1 MTRGLLNWIIAGS
14 LLCLSIACQQKQKV
28 DFNTE
33 IRPILNQNC
42 LSCHGGVKR
51 AGGFSLLFRTDALEP
66 TESGFAAIV
75 PGEPE
80 NSEMIARLRHHDP
93 ELQMPLEKPP
103 LTDKEV
109 ALLTQWI
116 REGAEWEDHWA
127 YVPPQKSPL
136 PKVSQSSWPNN
147 EIDHFVLAKIEAN
160 DLETSPRADQA
171 RLLRRLSL
179 DLTGL
184 PPTPEEVQ
192 AFLTDQSPEAYQ
204 HAVERL
210 LASPHFGERW
220 AAVWMDLARY
230 ADSQGYERDDH
241 RTMWP
246 YRDWLIK
253 AFNQDKGF
261 DDFTIEQLAGDL
273 LPLQGP
279 DQLIATA
286 FTRNSMTNAEGGTDD
301 EEFRVA
307 ASLDRNNT
315 VWTVWQATTMEC
327 VQCHSHPYDP
337 IRMQEYYKSLALF
350 NNNQDQDLRSEFPN
364 VEQYEAK
371 DSTRIEEIIKYISE
385 QDPMYQAPASPLF
398 EERIKAAYYPRVI
411 AGDCDDFSHA
421 TIYPDQVASNW
432 TNNVNSAVGRTF
444 MLKFADVDLSDIKA
458 IEYLYAASGNES
470 AIDLRLDDID
480 GPRLALSALK
490 KTGRIRGNE
499 GGSNDTWRSFRQ
511 KIPPTA
517 GKHDLFLILK
527 NTTGKVPDG
536 ILTLKELR
544 LVPKS
549 YREKPQIAA
558 YRDSLRRYRYRATRT
573 PILKARTA
581 NNLRDTYIFQ
591 RGNWLVPGDT
601 VHADIPQSLSNEG
614 NRENFDRLAFA
625 QWLVSEDNPLTAR
638 VFVNRVWEQL
648 FGRGIVMTLED
659 FGTQGFK
666 PTHPELLDWLAVEF
680 RTTHQWSL
688 KALLRQIVLS
698 ATYQQSAK
706 VRSEDLEK
714 DADNIWLARG
724 PRVRLSAE
732 QIRDQALAVSGL
744 LSRKMYGP
752 SVMPPQPDGVWQ
764 VVYSGRR
771 WLESEGEDR
780 HRRALYTYWRRTT
793 PYPSM
798 VAFDSPTRE
807 LCMPRRIA
815 TNTPLQALVTLN
827 DTVYLEAAAALAAQ
841 MMAFENPERSEKL
854 KFGFERV
861 LMESPS
867 ERQLV
872 ALNRLY
878 EQALMDAKERQALN
892 DPQEIEKTALTIV
905 ANALL
910 NMDAFVMKS

>member
-1 MTRGLLNWIIAGS
+1 MRGLLYLFIGGA
-14 LLCLSIACQQKQKV
+14 LLCLQLACQQNDKL
-28 DFNTE
+28 DFNTD

-51 AGGFSLLFRTDALEP
+51 AAGFSLLFRTDALELN
-66 TESGFAAIV
+66 ESGKAAII
-75 PGEPE
+75 PGNPE
-80 NSEMIARLRHHDP
+80 ESEMIARLRHHDP
-93 ELQMPLEKPP
+93 EEQMPLDKPP
-103 LTDKEV
+103 LSDEEV
-109 ALLTQWI
+109 SLLTRWV
-116 REGAEWEDHWA
+116 REGAQWEDHWA
-127 YVPPQKSPL
+127 YVPPLKADI
-136 PKVSQSSWPNN
+136 PKVSNTSWAQN
-147 EIDHFVLAKIEAN
+147 EVDHFTLAKMEAQN
-160 DLETSPRADQA
+160 LQPSPRAAQA

-179 DLTGL
+179 DLIGL
-184 PPTPEEVQ
+184 PPTPEDMVAFMADDSPQ
-192 AFLTDQSPEAYQ
+192 AYE
-204 HAVERL
+204 HAVDRL

-220 AAVWMDLARY
+220 AALWMDLARY

-253 AFNQDKGF
+253 AFNENKPF
-261 DDFTIEQLAGDL
+261 DQFTIEQLAGDL
-273 LPLQGP
+273 LPLKGP

-307 ASLDRNNT
+307 ATLDRNNT
-315 VWTVWQATTMEC
+315 VWTVWQSTTMEC

-337 IRMQEYYKSLALF
+337 IRHQEYYQSLALF

-364 VEQYEAK
+364 VERYESK
-371 DSTRIEEIIKYISE
+371 DSARIEEIVAFISE
-385 QDPMYQAPASPLF
+385 QDPLYEAPASPLL
-398 EERIKAAYYPRVI
+398 EERIKAAYFPRVI
-411 AGDCDDFSHA
+411 AGDCDDFSHT

-444 MLKFADVDLSDIKA
+444 MIKFSDVDLTDIQA

-470 AIDLRLDDID
+470 ALDLRLDQLD
-480 GPRLALSALK
+480 GPQLTFSALP

-499 GGSNDTWRSFRQ
+499 GGSNDSWKTYRQ
-511 KIPPTA
+511 NIPLTE

-544 LVPKS
+544 FVPKA
-549 YREKPQIAA
+549 YRAKVQVAA
-558 YRDSLRRYRYRATRT
+558 YRDSLRQYRYRATRT
-573 PILKARTA
+573 PILKSRS
-581 NNLRDTYIFQ
+581 NNNQRDTYIFQ

-601 VHADIPQSLSNEG
+601 VSAKLPQSFTTLHDG
-614 NRENFDRLAFA
+614 KDVDRLAFA

-666 PTHPELLDWLAVEF
+666 PTHPKLLDWLAVEF
-680 RTTHQWSL
+680 RTSHQWQP

-706 VRSEDLEK
+706 VRPGDLET

-764 VVYSGRR
+764 VVYSGRT

-798 VAFDSPTRE
+798 TAFDTPSRE
-807 LCMPRRIA
+807 LCMPRRIS

-827 DTVYLEAAAALAAQ
+827 DTVYLEAAAALADQ
-841 MMAFENPERSEKL
+841 MMAFDNPDRDERL
-854 KFGFERV
+854 KYGYERV
-861 LMESPS
+861 LMEGPN

-872 ALNRLY
+872 ALRKLY
-878 EQALMDAKERQALN
+878 DQALTDAKGRQGLKDA
-892 DPQEIEKTALTIV
+892 EAAEKVALTIV

>member
-1 MTRGLLNWIIAGS
+1 MRRLLY
-14 LLCLSIACQQKQKV
+14 LLPGCFFILTFAACQKSGQI
-28 DFNTE
+28 DFNTQ
-33 IRPILNQNC
+33 IRPILNKNC

-51 AGGFSLLFRTDALEP
+51 AGGFSLLFREDALEP
-66 TESGFAAIV
+66 TESGLPAIV
-75 PGEPE
+75 PGEPDQ
-80 NSEMIARLRHHDP
+80 SEMIARLRHPDP
-93 ELQMPLEKPP
+93 EIQMPLERPA
-103 LTDKEV
+103 LTDEEV
-109 ALLTQWI
+109 GLLRQWI
-116 REGAEWEDHWA
+116 KEGAKWETHWA

-136 PKVSQSSWPNN
+136 PKISAKDWPRN
-147 EIDHFVLAKIEAN
+147 EIDHFVLARMEDH
-160 DLETSPRADQA
+160 DLTPSPSATKA

-184 PPTPEEVQ
+184 PPSPQALQ
-192 AFLTDQSPEAYQ
+192 AFLTDESPEAYTA
-204 HAVERL
+204 AVERM
-210 LASPHFGERW
+210 LASPSFGERW
-220 AAVWMDLARY
+220 AALWMDLARY
-230 ADSQGYERDDH
+230 ADSQGYERDAH

-253 AFNQDKGF
+253 AFNTDMPF
-261 DDFTIEQLAGDL
+261 DTFTIQQLAGDL
-273 LPLQGP
+273 LPLQHP

-315 VWTVWQATTMEC
+315 VWTVWQSTTMEC

-337 IRMQEYYKSLALF
+337 IRHEEYYQSLAFF

-364 VEQYEAK
+364 VELYEPQ
-371 DSTRIEEIIKYISE
+371 DSARIEEMISFIRE
-385 QDPMYQAPASPLF
+385 QDQMYQAPGSPLL
-398 EERIKAAYYPRVI
+398 EERMKAALYPRII

-432 TNNVNSAVGRTF
+432 TNNVNSAPGRTF
-444 MLKFADVDLSDIKA
+444 MLKYADIDLGQIEA
-458 IEYLYAASGNES
+458 IQYEYASPGNES
-470 AIDLRLDDID
+470 ALDLRLDSLS
-480 GPRLALSALK
+480 GPRLAYTNLA
-490 KTGRIRGNE
+490 KTGRVRSNE
-499 GGSNDTWRSFRQ
+499 GGNNDTWRWKRQ
-511 KIPPTA
+511 DLPKTE
-517 GKHDLFLILK
+517 GRHDLYLILQ
-527 NTTGKVPDG
+527 NTTGKVPEG
-536 ILTLKELR
+536 ILTLREVR
-544 LVPKS
+544 LLPRG
-549 YREKPQIAA
+549 YRESRQVAA
-558 YRDSLRRYRYRATRT
+558 YRDSLRRYRKRATRL
-573 PILKARTA
+573 PILKSRTA
-581 NNLRDTYIFQ
+581 HNTRPTYVFQ

-601 VHADIPQSLSNEG
+601 IFTGLPRSLAAASPNASP
-614 NRENFDRLAFA
+614 DRLAFA

-659 FGTQGFK
+659 FGTQGFR
-666 PTHPELLDWLAVEF
+666 PTHPDLLDWLAVEF
-680 RTTHQWSL
+680 RTTHQWRL
-688 KALLRQIVLS
+688 KSLLRQIVMS

-706 VRSEDLEK
+706 VRPGDLEH
-714 DADNIWLARG
+714 DADNLWLARG

-780 HRRALYTYWRRTT
+780 YRRALYTYWRRTT

-798 VAFDSPTRE
+798 MAFDSPSRE
-807 LCMPRRIA
+807 FCMPRRIA

-827 DTVYLEAAAALAAQ
+827 DTVYLEAAAALAEQ
-841 MMAFENPERSEKL
+841 MLAIDSPERDQRL
-854 KFGFERV
+854 RFGFERV
-861 LMESPS
+861 LMEPPS
-867 ERQLV
+867 ENQLA
-872 ALNRLY
+872 ALRKLY
-878 EQALMDAKERQALN
+878 EQALQDAKKRQAITV
-892 DPQEIEKTALTIV
+892 PEEREKIALTIV